1 MDADEGDEPMNAHE
15 RGDIDPDLLGPEAR
29 RELLNAY
36 LDGELSA
43 EGALGVSAWLDAN
56 PGALREV
63 EHLRH
68 LWDLLEHYEDEP
80 VSEDFAPRV
89 MRAVGMNRKRLR
101 RDARPAPGRLLP
113 LAWYRRP
120 LAAVAAVLVA
130 VGATVVLMPRRE
142 PDPRGPLAPATDVA
156 AVLEDVPSEQLGELL
171 LNADALL
178 SLDAD
183 ALDEDYDDESYLG
196 G

>member
-1 MDADEGDEPMNAHE
+1 MNPHDHDAP
-15 RGDIDPDLLGPEAR
+15 DPDLLPPDLLEVQER

-43 EGALGVSAWLDAN
+43 EEALPVSAWLDAN

-80 VSEDFAPRV
+80 VPADFAPGV
-89 MRAVGMNRKRLR
+89 LEAVGIE
-101 RDARPAPGRLLP
+101 RPAAGRGRVVP
-113 LAWYRRP
+113 MAWYRRP
-120 LAAVAAVLVA
+120 LATAAAVLVA
-130 VGATVVLMPRRE
+130 VGATVFVMSRE
-142 PDPRGPLAPATDVA
+142 PDGTPRAPAPSADVV
-156 AVLEDVPSEQLGELL
+156 AVLRGVPEEQLGELL

-183 ALDEDYDDESYLG
+183 VLDENYDDESYLG